1 VLPIHTHQFARDRRI
16 GADGRIDSSGERHK
30 ITVGCAH
37 DDSRMSWILFVEFH
51 EVPTVERDQ
60 AAALIDREP
69 QHRTV
74 GNGLPTK
81 AAFLHGHHVVPQQA
95 QFLRHGERNVF
106 IRVELGHQAEF
117 SGGFVVAYLLLN
129 FGPVGMPV
137 GPRLDQILGTQ
148 RRVGAQQVGF
158 AGPEPTGLNEQP
170 HGNAR
175 AYDARLTA
183 ADIRQGI
190 DPGKAFV
197 KLGDNVSHQP
207 RLLAT
212 REAAN
217 KIDCLFKGRHS
228 SLSLPAPSLGLS
240 TPRRSG

>member
-1 VLPIHTHQFARDRRI
+1 
-16 GADGRIDSSGERHK
+16 
-30 ITVGCAH
+30 
-37 DDSRMSWILFVEFH
+37 MSWSLFVEFH

-74 GNGLPTK
+74 GNGLPAKT
-81 AAFLHGHHVVPQQA
+81 AFLHGHHVVPQQA
-95 QFLRHGERNVF
+95 QFLRHRERNIF
-106 IRVELGHQAEF
+106 IRVQLGHKTES
-117 SGGFVVAYLLLN
+117 SGGFVVADLLLD
-129 FGPVGMPV
+129 FGRVGMPV

-148 RRVGAQQVGF
+148 RRVGPQKVGL

-170 HGNAR
+170 HWNTSAN
-175 AYDARLTA
+175 DARLTA

-190 DPGKAFV
+190 DPGKTFV

-207 RLLAT
+207 RLLTT

-217 KIDCLFKGRHS
+217 QIDCLFKGRHLR
-228 SLSLPAPSLGLS
+228 LSLRGTSLGLS